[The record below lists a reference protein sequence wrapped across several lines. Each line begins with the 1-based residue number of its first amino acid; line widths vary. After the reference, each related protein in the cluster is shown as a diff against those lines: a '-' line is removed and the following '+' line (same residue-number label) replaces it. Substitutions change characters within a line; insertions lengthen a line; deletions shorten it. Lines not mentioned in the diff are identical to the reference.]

1 LWLSLVNGM
10 SAVTV
15 RNLMQPSLDIV
26 VVTYNNEDV
35 VGDLLDSLPGAVGD
49 LDANV
54 IVVDNGSTDNTVE
67 VLLNRGDCKV
77 ILSSNVGYAAGINRG
92 VREGSGAD
100 AILVLNPDTR
110 LQEGCIAPLY
120 SALRF
125 PRTGIVGPRVL
136 SSDGALYFSL
146 RRNPTLLR
154 ALGLTRLKLPAVSE
168 LVQEAAAYEQA
179 HVVDWAV
186 GAVLMMTRQC
196 FDLLAG
202 WDESFFLYS
211 EETDLS
217 LRARDHGLVTRYEP
231 QSVVVHIGG
240 GSGRSEK
247 TFAMQAINR
256 VRLYGRRHNR
266 VATWCFYGLI
276 LARELRLAARGD
288 RGHGFVAA
296 ALLRPSLRPAELKC
310 SPRLL
315 PGWLRFPGRRYVRA
329 RAIVPRPSGGGGKSD
344 RNTNYSGDCG
354 EY

>member
-1 LWLSLVNGM
+1 MMHGRAFTGVVSSHLWLSVVNGI
-10 SAVTV
+10 SAETV
-15 RNLMQPSLDIV
+15 RILMQPSLDIV
-26 VVTYNNEDV
+26 VATHNSEDL

-77 ILSSNVGYAAGINRG
+77 IISSNVGYAAGINRG
-92 VREGSGAD
+92 VREGSGAE

-120 SALRF
+120 SALRL
-125 PRTGIVGPRVL
+125 PKTGIVGPRVL

-154 ALGLTRLKLPAVSE
+154 AIGLTRLRLPAVSE
-168 LVQEAAAYEQA
+168 IVQEAAAYEQA

-211 EETDLS
+211 EETDL
-217 LRARDHGLVTRYEP
+217 
-231 QSVVVHIGG
+231 
-240 GSGRSEK
+240 
-247 TFAMQAINR
+247 
-256 VRLYGRRHNR
+256 
-266 VATWCFYGLI
+266 
-276 LARELRLAARGD
+276 
-288 RGHGFVAA
+288 
-296 ALLRPSLRPAELKC
+296 
-310 SPRLL
+310 
-315 PGWLRFPGRRYVRA
+315 
-329 RAIVPRPSGGGGKSD
+329 
-344 RNTNYSGDCG
+344 
-354 EY
+354 